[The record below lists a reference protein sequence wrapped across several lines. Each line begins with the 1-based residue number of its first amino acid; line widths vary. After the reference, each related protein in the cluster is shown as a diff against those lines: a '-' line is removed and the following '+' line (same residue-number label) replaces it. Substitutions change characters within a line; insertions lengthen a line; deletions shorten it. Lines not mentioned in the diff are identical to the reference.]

1 MLEANQRQEQEQRQQ
16 LSQRMIQSAE
26 ILQMDTQELE
36 QYIAAQAAENPMIDL
51 DEMEKGETASRAA
64 EEKGSMTE
72 RERELLRKKLEWL
85 NRCDEQ
91 NRVYYAEEAEEAEQR
106 EPWNVSL
113 EENSLKDY
121 LMSQLI
127 LKIRT
132 DREREI
138 MEFLVDSLD
147 RRGYLTDSAEALAET
162 LGMKRQELFSYI
174 GLLRSLEP
182 AGVGAG
188 SLSECLIL
196 QLRRFAENGTISDA
210 DCSRLCKLADTQLE
224 ALSRQHFEQ
233 AAEALGESREQIMAD
248 YRILQRLNPIPGNA
262 FSSREEM
269 RYVKPDAAVVKF
281 EGYFEVLIND
291 LYLPRVSVN
300 AYYLKLLQEDRSKE
314 VQAYLGEKYRQL
326 EWIRRCIQERSDTLL
341 RVTREIVRQQAAFFE
356 HPDGKRLPM
365 SLRDVAEALGLH
377 ESTVSRTVK
386 NKFLQCARGVYPM
399 NYFFV
404 RKASNF
410 DDGAGITPEQFR
422 SAIRKLIR
430 EENPAKPLSD
440 QRIADRL
447 ELDGMPLS
455 RRTVA
460 KYRAEMLIPDAS
472 GRRQGGPVRSGAAV
486 RKS

>member
-1 MLEANQRQEQEQRQQ
+1 MFEINQQQEQRQQ

-51 DEMEKGETASRAA
+51 DEMEKGKTASRTV
-64 EEKGSMTE
+64 EENGSTEE
-72 RERELLRKKLEWL
+72 REREILRKKLEWL

-106 EPWNVSL
+106 EPWNVSR

-121 LMSQLI
+121 LMSQMI
-127 LKIRT
+127 LRLKT

-138 MEFLVDSLD
+138 MEFLTDSLD
-147 RRGYLTDSAEALAET
+147 RRGYLTDSAETLAQT
-162 LGMKRQELFSYI
+162 LGMEAQELLPYI
-174 GLLRSLEP
+174 RLLQSLEP

-188 SLSECLIL
+188 SLSECLVL
-196 QLRRFAENGTISDA
+196 QLRRLAESGALSEK
-210 DCSRLCKLADTQLE
+210 DCERLCVLACSHLE
-224 ALSRQHFEQ
+224 ALSRQHFAQ
-233 AAEALGESREQIMAD
+233 AAEALGVSREQVAAD
-248 YRILQRLNPIPGNA
+248 YRFLQGLNPIPGNA

-281 EGYFEVLIND
+281 EGYFEVIIND

-300 AYYLKLLQEDRSKE
+300 VYYLKLLQEEQSKE
-314 VQAYLGEKYRQL
+314 VQSYLNEKYRQL
-326 EWIRRCIQERSDTLL
+326 EWIRRCISERSDTLL
-341 RVTREIVRQQAAFFE
+341 RVTREIVRQQSAFFE
-356 HPDGKRLPM
+356 HPDGKRVPM
-365 SLRDVAEALGLH
+365 SLRDVAEKLELH
-377 ESTVSRTVK
+377 ESTVSRAVK

-399 NYFFV
+399 SYFFV

-410 DDGAGITPEQFR
+410 DSGAGITPEQFR
-422 SAIRKLIR
+422 SAIKKLIE

-440 QRIADRL
+440 QRIADKL
-447 ELDGMPLS
+447 ELSGMPLS

-472 GRRQGGPVRSGAAV
+472 GRKQREDA
-486 RKS
+486 RKNQS

>member
-1 MLEANQRQEQEQRQQ
+1 MFEINQQQEQRQQ

-51 DEMEKGETASRAA
+51 EAMEKGRTASERS
-64 EEKGSMTE
+64 EKNEGREE

-91 NRVYYAEEAEEAEQR
+91 NRVYYTEEAEEAEQR
-106 EPWNVSL
+106 EPWNVSR
-113 EENSLKDY
+113 EENSLKEY
-121 LMSQLI
+121 LISQMI
-127 LKIRT
+127 LRLKT

-138 MEFLVDSLD
+138 MEFLTDSLD
-147 RRGYLTDSAEALAET
+147 RRGYLTDSAETLAKT
-162 LGMKRQELFSYI
+162 LGMEEQALLPYI
-174 GLLRSLEP
+174 RLLQSLEP

-196 QLRRFAENGTISDA
+196 QLRRLAESGMISEQ
-210 DCSRLCKLADTQLE
+210 DCGRLCRLADSQLE
-224 ALSRQHFEQ
+224 ALSRQHFAQ
-233 AAEALGESREQIMAD
+233 AAEALGVSREQVMAD
-248 YRILQRLNPIPGNA
+248 YQILKNLNPIPGNA

-281 EGYFEVLIND
+281 EGYFEVIIND

-300 AYYLKLLQEDRSKE
+300 AYYLKLLREDPSKE
-314 VQAYLGEKYRQL
+314 VQSYLNEKYKQL
-326 EWIRRCIQERSDTLL
+326 EWIKRCIGERSDTLL

-356 HPDGKRLPM
+356 QPDGKRLPM
-365 SLRDVAEALGLH
+365 SLRDVAEKLDLH
-377 ESTVSRTVK
+377 ESTVSRAVK

-410 DDGAGITPEQFR
+410 DDGEGITPEQLR
-422 SAIRKLIR
+422 SAIRKLIE

-440 QRIADRL
+440 QRIANRL
-447 ELDGMPLS
+447 ELSGMPLS

-472 GRRQGGPVRSGAAV
+472 GRRQRSSA
-486 RKS
+486 KQNETSK